1 MAAITPRFLFLL
13 IRKLFPGLAW
23 KCWLSGDDVAQ
34 THSPD
39 CNAVRRRSMHS
50 LPANRK

>member
-1 MAAITPRFLFLL
+1 MMFAAITPHTLFLL
-13 IRKLFPGLAW
+13 IRKLFPGL
-23 KCWLSGDDVAQ
+23 SDEDIAQ